1 MVVIYSIGDYTG
13 SAMQSHSQNDA
24 QPQLLDKTTTPS
36 VGQGVDQPDGY
47 MPGEVVIRTVGPYQ
61 IKLIRPKCI
70 AAASCIAISPDVFE
84 LDEEALVRFVEGVG
98 EPGNATEP
106 DVESILL
113 AAQSC
118 PTAAIIISDAATNQQ
133 VWPAID

>member
-1 MVVIYSIGDYTG
+1 
-13 SAMQSHSQNDA
+13 MQSHSQNTVTSQSPD
-24 QPQLLDKTTTPS
+24 QTTVS
-36 VGQGVDQPDGY
+36 VVDPVAEQSDTY
-47 MPGEVVIRTVGPYQ
+47 LPGEVLIRTVGPYQ

-70 AAASCIAISPDVFE
+70 AAASCIAISPEVFE
-84 LDEEALVRFVEGVG
+84 LDEEALVKFVEGVG
-98 EPGNATEP
+98 QPGGAAVT

-118 PTAAIIISDAATNQQ
+118 PTAAIIISDVATNQQ